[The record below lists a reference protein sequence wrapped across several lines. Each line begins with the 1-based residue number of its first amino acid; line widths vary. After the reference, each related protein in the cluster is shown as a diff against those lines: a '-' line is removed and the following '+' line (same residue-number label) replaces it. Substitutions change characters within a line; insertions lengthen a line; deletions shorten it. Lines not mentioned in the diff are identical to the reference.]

1 LKSKNNIFLL
11 SLIILVGFLA
21 ACEKEAKPKLNVVAQ
36 VNLAQMTADDLDS
49 AVPPTVS
56 SEVRSALKRK
66 LIEKWIE
73 NEIFY
78 QAALKEGLALSENEI
93 IQVKNYE
100 RSLVIDKYL
109 DKYVNVNY
117 KPLDQ
122 EIENYYNRHRPE
134 FVWMKDHAH
143 IIHLILDTDD
153 QTLKDE
159 ISKSANLLEIIK
171 TNFLDQ
177 QSSME
182 RPIGDLGYVKLSDL
196 PLKLAQT
203 IKQIKTGA
211 IRGPIRSEYG
221 FHYIQVIDL
230 QPAGAQ
236 QDLDVVKDEIIMRLK
251 IERRLNEIGKLKQTL
266 QPNFTIQTDL
276 TKLDQQE

>member
-134 FVWMKDHAH
+134 FVWMNDHAH